1 MKKILFTDFV
11 NFKTE
16 EFAVSVGSVSYKREA
31 ITLCSGEK
39 LYFELEVEKDDLI
52 LEIEELHRKTD
63 SVFSY
68 SVECDN
74 QAIYF
79 RSYEPCADAL
89 NGCFIHLPESA
100 QGKKINLTINVEYGK
115 VHLSA
120 AYLHSNEIF
129 ENCEEMLA
137 GFFTPPFKAD
147 NMQVTIDAVNELKR
161 TVTKESQML
170 PTAAFEI
177 PYMNRTDRE
186 ITDLV
191 NYWLNVALKTE
202 TPLFINLNTWWGGTP
217 GGPDGKGGHFT
228 DAEYQQ
234 ISFNPETEK
243 YSLTV
248 PNMWSNTPWL
258 TMNNPV
264 LNNARK
270 HRLAAVVRLL
280 QRLIA
285 KFFLDN
291 KPFNV
296 RIFLDNEPA
305 YWAAFAY
312 GGDADSGG
320 DFSAFL
326 LDDAKK
332 DGVKFKKGESLEDYH
347 RKWLLKNMNRYID
360 SLAKVCNEQ
369 LNHEPIIYKN
379 GKQINFNSYISQN
392 VYTHVFPFACYPY
405 MNPQN
410 PQWETHVTPYAKL
423 GIESSTV
430 EDSRILDYAVR
441 VGSFANINSE
451 RACMHDYSVF
461 LQDYSYGADACMI
474 FNYRKGDANEV
485 NAEGIKFHNSLISE
499 RDFPVP
505 VETVDVFKEGLS
517 NSSVIEFENM
527 NVYSYRNR
535 RVFRPENIGIGKI
548 LFNVGKAKQYGEL
561 LTVELWHFCH
571 SKTGGIKLSVGKS
584 KTDFKAYSYLS
595 EHSNEGSPVTVDI
608 SLEGFDREDDVF
620 VLLEIEA
627 KTFEADWCELN
638 YIWFMRFMRRHS
650 MRAGHING
658 YKFTALQN
666 RSLNRMLAKR
676 ADENKNFAYKFSD
689 TYLIEGSGFI
699 REEIECIAEYPV
711 FIKTTENDSGLI
723 LSVIGES
730 KGSITLKKSS
740 ATEIAL
746 NSWKIEKSNTDCVLE
761 IKTKIFEKNII
772 GNYCGTV
779 NGLVR
784 ISNHKCLERDWQP
797 CEEIPLCDG
806 AVIRL
811 KNGDLDFVETEIINI
826 PKGADVYA
834 ECSENGIISADFTV
848 NILTGTVEDYKAVTL
863 YPETKNATLI
873 IKNKNEIYTF
883 SIGRE
888 CLLNYEGAPHQ
899 SICGCP
905 EGDPKFKNGSKVTV
919 KYSNSGLADAIPR
932 ALEIKQI

>member
-1 MKKILFTDFV
+1 
-11 NFKTE
+11 
-16 EFAVSVGSVSYKREA
+16 
-31 ITLCSGEK
+31 
-39 LYFELEVEKDDLI
+39 
-52 LEIEELHRKTD
+52 
-63 SVFSY
+63 
-68 SVECDN
+68 
-74 QAIYF
+74 
-79 RSYEPCADAL
+79 
-89 NGCFIHLPESA
+89 
-100 QGKKINLTINVEYGK
+100 
-115 VHLSA
+115 
-120 AYLHSNEIF
+120 
-129 ENCEEMLA
+129 
-137 GFFTPPFKAD
+137 
-147 NMQVTIDAVNELKR
+147 
-161 TVTKESQML
+161 
-170 PTAAFEI
+170 
-177 PYMNRTDRE
+177 
-186 ITDLV
+186 
-191 NYWLNVALKTE
+191 
-202 TPLFINLNTWWGGTP
+202 
-217 GGPDGKGGHFT
+217 
-228 DAEYQQ
+228 
-234 ISFNPETEK
+234 
-243 YSLTV
+243 
-248 PNMWSNTPWL
+248 
-258 TMNNPV
+258 
-264 LNNARK
+264 
-270 HRLAAVVRLL
+270 
-280 QRLIA
+280 
-285 KFFLDN
+285 
-291 KPFNV
+291 
-296 RIFLDNEPA
+296 
-305 YWAAFAY
+305 
-312 GGDADSGG
+312 
-320 DFSAFL
+320 
-326 LDDAKK
+326 
-332 DGVKFKKGESLEDYH
+332 
-347 RKWLLKNMNRYID
+347 
-360 SLAKVCNEQ
+360 
-369 LNHEPIIYKN
+369 
-379 GKQINFNSYISQN
+379 
-392 VYTHVFPFACYPY
+392 
-405 MNPQN
+405 
-410 PQWETHVTPYAKL
+410 
-423 GIESSTV
+423 
-430 EDSRILDYAVR
+430 
-441 VGSFANINSE
+441 
-451 RACMHDYSVF
+451 
-461 LQDYSYGADACMI
+461 
-474 FNYRKGDANEV
+474 
-485 NAEGIKFHNSLISE
+485 
-499 RDFPVP
+499 
-505 VETVDVFKEGLS
+505 
-517 NSSVIEFENM
+517 
-527 NVYSYRNR
+527 
-535 RVFRPENIGIGKI
+535 
-548 LFNVGKAKQYGEL
+548 
-561 LTVELWHFCH
+561 
-571 SKTGGIKLSVGKS
+571 
-584 KTDFKAYSYLS
+584 
-595 EHSNEGSPVTVDI
+595 VDI